1 MVTFLKNLVSMFVKP
16 QYILDAGEDLKKIRY
31 SHPNCQLEDSK
42 IRISRHAHTG
52 KGSFW
57 MMVMWPQMQ
66 LERCS

>member
-16 QYILDAGEDLKKIRY
+16 QHILDAGEDLKKIRY

-52 KGSFW
+52 KGSF
-57 MMVMWPQMQ
+57 
-66 LERCS
+66 